1 MARQRSTMKSL
12 LSQAM
17 QTLAPERRIVTA
29 GDRKWLRSL
38 LASGYEPRQLKPEL
52 EKAGWNMTEEEIA
65 ALAPRPRKPKKRAD
79 DAQTPS
85 TTSSSAAVSTKGD
98 RTPAKG
104 GASKSSKLPTPGGFA
119 VQPDS
124 DDL

>member
-29 GDRKWLRSL
+29 GDRKWLRSV
-38 LASGYEPRQLKPEL
+38 LASGYLPRQLKPLL

-65 ALAPRPRKPKKRAD
+65 ALAPRPWKPKKG
-79 DAQTPS
+79 S
-85 TTSSSAAVSTKGD
+85 
-98 RTPAKG
+98 
-104 GASKSSKLPTPGGFA
+104 
-119 VQPDS
+119 
-124 DDL
+124 

>member
-1 MARQRSTMKSL
+1 MARRRSTMKTL
-12 LSQAM
+12 LTGA
-17 QTLAPERRIVTA
+17 LRVIAPERRVVTA
-29 GDRKWLRSL
+29 GDRKWLRSV
-38 LASGYEPRQLKPEL
+38 LASGYLPRQLKPVL

-65 ALAPRPRKPKKRAD
+65 ALAPRPRKPKKGAS
-79 DAQTPS
+79 DAQTAS
-85 TTSSSAAVSTKGD
+85 TTNASASASTKGE

-104 GASKSSKLPTPGGFA
+104 GANKPKLPSPGSFA